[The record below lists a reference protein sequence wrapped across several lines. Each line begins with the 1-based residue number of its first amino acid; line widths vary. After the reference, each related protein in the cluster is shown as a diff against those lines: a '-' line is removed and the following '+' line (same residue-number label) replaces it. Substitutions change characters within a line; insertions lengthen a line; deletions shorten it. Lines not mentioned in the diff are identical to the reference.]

1 MSNKNKNE
9 KSESLTVIPCLA
21 SWYPRASDSNAAAT
35 SAGFVLAEVLKYSI
49 PRRAYRSNRSR
60 KVSTV

>member
-35 SAGFVLAEVLKYSI
+35 SAGFVLAEVLKYSS
-49 PRRAYRSNRSR
+49 PRRA
-60 KVSTV
+60 